1 MEEEILDVVDFI
13 EKGEIDDTI
22 DFYQENGGIQN
33 VPQPQ
38 SSYGIP
44 GRANRSILKKKQYN
58 RIEGERMESF

>member
-38 SSYGIP
+38 SFDEIP
-44 GRANRSILKKKQYN
+44 SRANRSVLKKKQHN
-58 RIEGERMESF
+58 RIE

>member
-1 MEEEILDVVDFI
+1 MEDEILDVVDFI

-44 GRANRSILKKKQYN
+44 GQANLSIL
-58 RIEGERMESF
+58 